1 MIKHTSVYIRF
12 LLNSQN
18 HMTTPSLSQKQSYI
32 GPLIIVGVLFSIFG
46 YTTWINGILIPYL
59 KITCELKSD
68 LQAYLVATAFFIA
81 YPVMAI
87 PSSEVLKRTG
97 YKKGMA
103 LGLLVMVVGYLVFII
118 AAKVRNY
125 NIFLTGLFII
135 GTGLAL
141 LQTAANPYVSKI
153 GPIES
158 AASRISIMG
167 MCNKLSGILAS
178 LIFGYIALS
187 DADSLVA
194 SLQTMDDVTRNA
206 TLDGLAERVVVPNI
220 IYAVFLV
227 VIAIV
232 IYKSSLPEL
241 KEEEPDTA
249 VANNSS
255 IKTSIFQFPHLWIGV
270 LSLFLY
276 VGAEVIAGDTIITYG
291 KSLGIEMSKAKFFT
305 TATLTCMAIG
315 YIVGIFLIPKLLS
328 QQTALKIS
336 AILGILFSILGVVT
350 TGFTSVFFIVLLG
363 LANSLMWP
371 AIFPLAVSDLGKFT
385 KTGSALLIMGIAGGA
400 LLPPLY
406 GFISKLAGAQQAYLM
421 LVPCYLVILYFA
433 MRGYKAGKA

>member
-1 MIKHTSVYIRF
+1 
-12 LLNSQN
+12 
-18 HMTTPSLSQKQSYI
+18 MTAQQKSYV
-32 GPLIIVGVLFSIFG
+32 GPMIIVGILFSIFG

-68 LQAYLVATAFFIA
+68 VQAYLVATAFFIA
-81 YPVMAI
+81 YPVMAL
-87 PSSEVLKRTG
+87 PSSEVLKKTG

-103 LGLLVMVVGYLVFII
+103 LGLLVMVVGYLVFIA

-125 NIFLTGLFII
+125 NVFLTGLFII
-135 GTGLAL
+135 GSGLAL

-167 MCNKLSGILAS
+167 VCNKVAGILAS
-178 LIFGYIALS
+178 LLFGYIALS
-187 DADSLVA
+187 DTDALTA
-194 SLQTMDDVTRNA
+194 SLQTMDEATRNA
-206 TLDGLAERVVVPNI
+206 TLDSLAERVILPNI
-220 IYAVFLV
+220 IYAIFLV
-227 VIAIV
+227 LIAIV

-241 KEEEPDTA
+241 KEEEPDTSGA
-249 VANNSS
+249 GATTS
-255 IKTSIFQFPHLWIGV
+255 KTSIFQFPHLWLGV

-276 VGAEVIAGDTIITYG
+276 VGAEVIAGDTIINYG

-305 TATLTCMAIG
+305 SATLTCMAIG
-315 YIVGIFLIPKLLS
+315 YVVGIFLIPRLLS

-336 AILGILFSILGVVT
+336 AILGLVFSTLGVVT
-350 TGFTSVFFIVLLG
+350 NGEVSVFFIVMLG
-363 LANSLMWP
+363 LANALMWP

-400 LLPPLY
+400 ILPPLY
-406 GFISKLAGAQQAYLM
+406 GKLTEIVGSQQAYLM
-421 LVPCYLVILYFA
+421 LVPCYLIILYFA
-433 MRGYKAGKA
+433 MRGYRAGKGEAASVSQGSRVTG

>member
-1 MIKHTSVYIRF
+1 MS
-12 LLNSQN
+12 
-18 HMTTPSLSQKQSYI
+18 TTTASLPKKESYI
-32 GPLIIVGVLFSIFG
+32 GPMIIIGLLFSIFG

-59 KITCELKSD
+59 KIVCQLKEEW
-68 LQAYLVATAFFIA
+68 QAYLVATAFFIA

-103 LGLLVMVVGYLVFII
+103 IGLLVMVVGYLVFI
-118 AAKVRNY
+118 AASKIRDY
-125 NIFLTGLFII
+125 NVFLLGLFII
-135 GTGLAL
+135 GSGLAV

-167 MCNKLSGILAS
+167 LCNKAAGILAS
-178 LIFGYIALS
+178 LLFGYIALS
-187 DADSLVA
+187 DTDALEA
-194 SLQTMDDVTRNA
+194 SLKTMDEATRNA
-206 TLDGLAERVVVPNI
+206 TLDGLAERVVLPNI

-227 VIAIV
+227 LIAIV

-241 KEEEPDTA
+241 KEDEPDTKVGGTQSA
-249 VANNSS
+249 
-255 IKTSIFQFPHLWIGV
+255 KTSIFQFPHLLIGV
-270 LSLFLY
+270 LALFLY
-276 VGAEVIAGDTIITYG
+276 VGAEVIAGDTIISYG
-291 KSLGIEMSKAKFFT
+291 KSLGIEMSKAKLFT

-315 YIVGIFLIPKLLS
+315 YIVGIFLIPKVLS

-336 AILGILFSILGVVT
+336 AILGIVFSLAGVVT
-350 TGFTSVFFIVLLG
+350 TGEVSVFFFVMLG
-363 LANSLMWP
+363 LANALMWP

-400 LLPPLY
+400 IMPPLY
-406 GFISKLAGAQQAYLM
+406 GVLVESVGSQQAYLM
-421 LVPCYLVILYFA
+421 LVPCYAIILYFA
-433 MRGYKAGKA
+433 MKGYRAGKSA

>member
-1 MIKHTSVYIRF
+1 MSTIAS
-12 LLNSQN
+12 
-18 HMTTPSLSQKQSYI
+18 SLPKKESYI
-32 GPLIIVGVLFSIFG
+32 GPMIIIGLLFSIFG

-59 KITCELKSD
+59 KITCELQYDWQS
-68 LQAYLVATAFFIA
+68 YLVATAFFIA

-103 LGLLVMVVGYLVFII
+103 IGLLVMVVGYLVFIA
-118 AAKVRNY
+118 AAKVREY
-125 NIFLTGLFII
+125 NIFLAGLFVI
-135 GTGLAL
+135 GSGLAL

-167 MCNKLSGILAS
+167 LCNKVAGILAS
-178 LIFGYIALS
+178 LLFGYIALS
-187 DADSLVA
+187 DTDALEA
-194 SLQTMDDVTRNA
+194 SLKTMDAATRGV
-206 TLDGLAERVVVPNI
+206 TLDALAERVVLPNI

-227 VIAIV
+227 IIAIV

-241 KEEEPDTA
+241 KEDAPDTQIA
-249 VANNSS
+249 GAPSA
-255 IKTSIFQFPHLWIGV
+255 KTSIFQFPHLLIGV
-270 LSLFLY
+270 LALFLY
-276 VGAEVIAGDTIITYG
+276 VGAEVIAGDTIISYG
-291 KSLGIEMSKAKFFT
+291 KSLGIEMSKAKLFT

-315 YIVGIFLIPKLLS
+315 YIVGIFLIPKVLS

-336 AILGILFSILGVVT
+336 AILGIIFSILGVVT
-350 TGFTSVFFIVLLG
+350 TGELSVFFFVMLG
-363 LANSLMWP
+363 LANALMWP

-406 GFISKLAGAQQAYLM
+406 GVLVESVGSQQAYLM
-421 LVPCYLVILYFA
+421 LVPCYAIILYFA
-433 MRGYKAGKA
+433 MRGYKAGKAA

>member
-1 MIKHTSVYIRF
+1 MRATA
-12 LLNSQN
+12 NSL
-18 HMTTPSLSQKQSYI
+18 PKKESYI
-32 GPLIIVGVLFSIFG
+32 GPMIIIGLLFSIFG

-68 LQAYLVATAFFIA
+68 FQAYLVATAFFIA
-81 YPVMAI
+81 YPVMAL

-103 LGLLVMVVGYLVFII
+103 LGLLIMVVGYLVFIV
-118 AAKVRNY
+118 AAKVREY
-125 NIFLTGLFII
+125 NVFLAGLFII
-135 GTGLAL
+135 GSGLAL

-167 MCNKLSGILAS
+167 ACNKIAGILAS
-178 LIFGYIALS
+178 LLFGYIALS
-187 DADSLVA
+187 DTDALVA
-194 SLQTMDDVTRNA
+194 SLKTMDDITRNA
-206 TLDGLAERVVVPNI
+206 TLDSLSERVVLPNI

-241 KEEEPDTA
+241 KEDEPDTA
-249 VANNSS
+249 GVTTTTA
-255 IKTSIFQFPHLWIGV
+255 KTSIFQFPHLLIGV
-270 LSLFLY
+270 LALFLY
-276 VGAEVIAGDTIITYG
+276 VGAEVIAGDTVISYG

-305 TATLTCMAIG
+305 PASLSCMLVG
-315 YIVGIFLIPKLLS
+315 YIVGIFLIPRLLS

-336 AILGILFSILGVVT
+336 AILGILFSVTAVFT
-350 TGFTSVFFIVLLG
+350 TGDVSVFFIVMLG
-363 LANSLMWP
+363 LANALMWP

-406 GFISKLAGAQQAYLM
+406 GKVSEFVGPQQAYLM
-421 LVPCYLVILYFA
+421 LVPCYAIILYFA
-433 MRGYKAGKA
+433 MRGYRAGKVA

>member
-1 MIKHTSVYIRF
+1 MSTSAA
-12 LLNSQN
+12 
-18 HMTTPSLSQKQSYI
+18 SLPKKESYI
-32 GPLIIVGVLFSIFG
+32 GPMIIIGLLFSIFG

-59 KITCELKSD
+59 KITCELEFD
-68 LQAYLVATAFFIA
+68 WQAYLVATAFFIA
-81 YPVMAI
+81 YPIMAI

-103 LGLLVMVVGYLVFII
+103 VGLLVMVVGYLVFIA

-135 GTGLAL
+135 GSGLAL

-167 MCNKLSGILAS
+167 LCNKVAGILAS
-178 LIFGYIALS
+178 LLFGYIALS
-187 DADSLVA
+187 DTDALEISLK
-194 SLQTMDDVTRNA
+194 TMDDVTRNA
-206 TLDGLAERVVVPNI
+206 TLDSLAERVILPNI

-227 VIAIV
+227 IVAIV

-241 KEEEPDTA
+241 KEDEPDTQRA
-249 VANNSS
+249 GTTST
-255 IKTSIFQFPHLWIGV
+255 KTSIFQFPHLLLGA
-270 LSLFLY
+270 LALFLY
-276 VGAEVIAGDTIITYG
+276 VGAEVIAGDTIISYG
-291 KSLGIEMSKAKFFT
+291 KSLGIEMSKAKLFT

-315 YIVGIFLIPKLLS
+315 YVVGIFLIPKVLS

-336 AILGILFSILGVVT
+336 AILGIVFSLAGVAT
-350 TGFTSVFFIVLLG
+350 TGTVSVFFFVMLG
-363 LANSLMWP
+363 LANALMWP

-400 LLPPLY
+400 ILPPLY
-406 GFISKLAGAQQAYLM
+406 GVLVESVGSQYAYLM
-421 LVPCYLVILYFA
+421 LVPCYAMILYFA
-433 MRGYKAGKA
+433 IKGHRAGKA

>member
-1 MIKHTSVYIRF
+1 MSTTATS
-12 LLNSQN
+12 L
-18 HMTTPSLSQKQSYI
+18 PKKESYI
-32 GPLIIVGVLFSIFG
+32 GPMIIIGLLFSIFG

-59 KITCELKSD
+59 KITCELQYDWQS
-68 LQAYLVATAFFIA
+68 YLVATAFFIA

-103 LGLLVMVVGYLVFII
+103 VGLLVMVVGYLVFIA
-118 AAKVRNY
+118 AAKVREY
-125 NIFLTGLFII
+125 NVFLAGLFII
-135 GTGLAL
+135 GSGLAV

-167 MCNKLSGILAS
+167 LCNKFAGILAS
-178 LIFGYIALS
+178 LLFGYIALS
-187 DADSLVA
+187 DTDALEVSLK
-194 SLQTMDDVTRNA
+194 TMDDATRNA
-206 TLDGLAERVVVPNI
+206 TLDGLAERVVLPNI

-241 KEEEPDTA
+241 KEDEADTEGT
-249 VANNSS
+249 STTS
-255 IKTSIFQFPHLWIGV
+255 GKTSIFQFPHLLIGA
-270 LSLFLY
+270 LALFLY
-276 VGAEVIAGDTIITYG
+276 VGAEVIAGDTIISYG
-291 KSLGIEMSKAKFFT
+291 KSLGIEMSTAKLFT

-315 YIVGIFLIPKLLS
+315 YIVGIFLIPRLLS
-328 QQTALKIS
+328 QQTALTIS
-336 AILGILFSILGVVT
+336 ALLGIVFSIAGVVT
-350 TGFTSVFFIVLLG
+350 SGEVSVFFFVMLG
-363 LANSLMWP
+363 LANALMWP

-406 GFISKLAGAQQAYLM
+406 GWIAELINSPQLAYLM
-421 LVPCYLVILYFA
+421 LVPCYAIILYFA
-433 MRGYKAGKA
+433 VSGYKAGKAAKASV

>member
-1 MIKHTSVYIRF
+1 
-12 LLNSQN
+12 
-18 HMTTPSLSQKQSYI
+18 MTTTSNSLPKKESYI
-32 GPLIIVGVLFSIFG
+32 GPMIIIGLLFSIFG

-59 KITCELKSD
+59 KITCELQYD
-68 LQAYLVATAFFIA
+68 WQAYLVATAFFIA

-87 PSSEVLKRTG
+87 PSSELLKRTG

-103 LGLLVMVVGYLVFII
+103 VGLLVMVVGYLVFIG
-118 AAKVRNY
+118 AAKVREY

-135 GTGLAL
+135 GSGLAV

-167 MCNKLSGILAS
+167 FCNKAAGILAS
-178 LIFGYIALS
+178 LLFGYIALS
-187 DADSLVA
+187 DTDALEISLK
-194 SLQTMDDVTRNA
+194 TMDEAARMA
-206 TLDGLAERVVVPNI
+206 TLDSLAERVVLPNI

-227 VIAIV
+227 IIAIV

-249 VANNSS
+249 GSGTQSS
-255 IKTSIFQFPHLWIGV
+255 KTSIFQFPHLLIGA
-270 LSLFLY
+270 LALFLY
-276 VGAEVIAGDTIITYG
+276 VGAEVIAGDTIISYG
-291 KSLGIEMSKAKFFT
+291 KSLGIEMSKAKLFT
-305 TATLTCMAIG
+305 TATLICMAIG
-315 YIVGIFLIPKLLS
+315 YVVGIFLIPRLLS

-336 AILGILFSILGVVT
+336 AILGIVFSILGVVT
-350 TGFTSVFFIVLLG
+350 NGTVSVFFFVMLG
-363 LANSLMWP
+363 LANALMWP

-400 LLPPLY
+400 IMPPLY
-406 GFISKLAGAQQAYLM
+406 GVLAEAVGSQHAYLM
-421 LVPCYLVILYFA
+421 LVPCYAIILYFA
-433 MRGYKAGKA
+433 VKGYRLGKTA

>member
-1 MIKHTSVYIRF
+1 MII
-12 LLNSQN
+12 
-18 HMTTPSLSQKQSYI
+18 I
-32 GPLIIVGVLFSIFG
+32 GLLFSIFG

-59 KITCELKSD
+59 KITCELQYD
-68 LQAYLVATAFFIA
+68 WQAYLVATAFFIA

-87 PSSEVLKRTG
+87 PASELLKRTG

-103 LGLLVMVVGYLVFII
+103 VGLGVMVVGYLVFIG
-118 AAKVRNY
+118 AAKVREY

-135 GTGLAL
+135 GSGLAV

-167 MCNKLSGILAS
+167 VCNKVAGIIAS
-178 LIFGYIALS
+178 LLFGYIALS
-187 DADSLVA
+187 DTDALVA
-194 SLQTMDDVTRNA
+194 SLKTMDEATRIA
-206 TLDGLAERVVVPNI
+206 TLDSLAERVILPNI
-220 IYAVFLV
+220 IYAAFLV
-227 VIAIV
+227 IVAIV

-249 VANNSS
+249 GLGGQST
-255 IKTSIFQFPHLWIGV
+255 KTSIFQFPHLLLGV
-270 LSLFLY
+270 LALFLY
-276 VGAEVIAGDTIITYG
+276 VGAEVIAGDTIISYG
-291 KSLGIEMSKAKFFT
+291 KSLGIEMSKAKLFT
-305 TATLTCMAIG
+305 TATLVSMAIG

-336 AILGILFSILGVVT
+336 AILGIAFSILGVATSGMV
-350 TGFTSVFFIVLLG
+350 SVFFFVMLG
-363 LANSLMWP
+363 LANALMWP

-400 LLPPLY
+400 ILPPLY
-406 GFISKLAGAQQAYLM
+406 GVLAESVGSQQAYLM
-421 LVPCYLVILYFA
+421 LVPCYAIILYFA
-433 MRGYKAGKA
+433 VKGYRAGKTA